1 MAHRARIS
9 HLARRDR
16 PLPAL
21 RRPTSDAAAAGPRR
35 PRLAH
40 RLDILS
46 LVGPRATPCKL
57 RPHLYVLLLLVA
69 ALATLPVP
77 ATARAAACPAAP
89 QGRCFGLTVPLDRS
103 GAVPG
108 TIRIRAAKI
117 ASRRPRRPPV
127 IGLTGGPGQAGVT
140 YASTFDFV
148 VPMANR
154 DLVMLDQRGTGAS
167 GLLRCPSL
175 EGDIPRLSR
184 GARAAACAHH
194 LGARRSFY
202 TSADSAEDIEA
213 LRIRLGAPQIALFAL
228 SYGTRVAVE
237 YARRY
242 PQRVERMILDSP
254 VAPDAP
260 DSLARETLGAVRRV
274 LHTLCSTGCHGAEEH
289 PVSDL
294 RRLVARLRRAPIRH
308 VLGPGRFV
316 EINVDDL
323 ARLLRGADLE
333 PEFMRR
339 IPNAVRAA
347 LVGNSRPLVR
357 LRRERAGGQARER
370 IADLNPT
377 ISTVTQC
384 EEAALAWDHA
394 ASPAERTVQARA
406 VLDATPAALLDPF
419 DRPTALNLGL
429 LRLCG
434 RWPARERVVA
444 PPPPLPTS
452 VPTLILSGDLDLRTP
467 LENARRLADALHG
480 RVVVEPGAGHF
491 ALYFG
496 YDGCTRP
503 AVKAFLAGGP
513 LPACRHG
520 GADVTVQG
528 ASARAAGRSR
538 GGR

>member
-1 MAHRARIS
+1 MI
-9 HLARRDR
+9 HLA
-16 PLPAL
+16 AL
-21 RRPTSDAAAAGPRR
+21 RPR
-35 PRLAH
+35 
-40 RLDILS
+40 
-46 LVGPRATPCKL
+46 
-57 RPHLYVLLLLVA
+57 LYVLLFLVA
-69 ALATLPVP
+69 AFAALPVP

-89 QGRCFGLTVPLDRS
+89 EGRCFSLTVPLDRS

-108 TIRIRAAKI
+108 TIRLRAAKI
-117 ASRRPRRPPV
+117 ASRRPRLPPV

-140 YASTFDFV
+140 YASTYDFV

-175 EGDIPRLSR
+175 ERDGPRFPTGGR
-184 GARAAACAHH
+184 GEACAQH
-194 LGARRSFY
+194 LGVRRSFY

-213 LRIRLGAPQIALFAL
+213 LRIRLGAPRIAFYAL

-242 PQRVERMILDSP
+242 PHRVERMVLDSP

-260 DSLARETLGAVRRV
+260 DSLAREVLGAVRRV
-274 LHTLCSTGCHGAEEH
+274 LHTLCSTGCYGAEEH
-289 PVSDL
+289 PVRDL

-308 VLGPGRFV
+308 VLAPGRFV
-316 EINVDDL
+316 SVTVDDL
-323 ARLLRGADLE
+323 ARMLRGADLE

-339 IPNAVRAA
+339 IPEAVRAA
-347 LVGNSRPLVR
+347 LVGNSLPLVR
-357 LRRERAGGQARER
+357 LRLERRRQGNRDS
-370 IADLNPT
+370 IADVNPT
-377 ISTVTQC
+377 ITTVTQC
-384 EEAALAWDHA
+384 EEATLAWDDA
-394 ASPAERTVQARA
+394 ASPEQRRIQARA
-406 VLDATPAALLDPF
+406 VLDATPDAIFDPF
-419 DRPTALNLGL
+419 DRPTGLNLGL

-444 PPPPLPTS
+444 PPPPLPTT

-496 YDGCTRP
+496 FDGCTRP
-503 AVKAFLAGGP
+503 AVKAFLADRP
-513 LPACRHG
+513 VPACRRR
-520 GADVTVQG
+520 AANVVVQG
-528 ASARAAGRSR
+528 ATARAAVRSPGVR
-538 GGR
+538 